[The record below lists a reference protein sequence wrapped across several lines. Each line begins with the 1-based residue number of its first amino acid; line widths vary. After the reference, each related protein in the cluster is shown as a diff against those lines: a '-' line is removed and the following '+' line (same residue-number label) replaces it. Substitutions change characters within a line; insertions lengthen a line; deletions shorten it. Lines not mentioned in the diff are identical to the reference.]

1 MYTRRRK
8 GGGNNPSV
16 DDNDDDDKNQNNN
29 KNNND
34 ENDQEQLATTTTR
47 RTRTRTTS
55 TSSHTS
61 WWSSQYVFRF
71 LFFVSI
77 LILIA
82 TISTTTTTTTTFLW
96 NTFETSTGLDLSS
109 SLSLSS
115 FVIFGLLLVTVIGL
129 LLFLVM
135 ANCNAPTRRESVLI
149 LLFLLVVNLQNQ
161 TNQFI
166 LPPIWVS
173 YNNINNN
180 VDDDG
185 GVVVKGMAMQ
195 ATTATTSQDN
205 NMNKDQDSSS
215 SFPFSSSLSSS
226 SSLIIQ
232 PKPTSRGLY
241 QNTKHNNIVH
251 VIHTRFLQHQRDLK
265 HLAKARLQLFQ
276 TFTLPSIIQQT
287 NHDFLWIIWFDSY
300 LNDEIRNEFLHVLQQ
315 AQNKLQQQYN
325 NSTTTTT
332 TTTQS
337 QQQQQPFVPQLNVL
351 VLGSRA
357 KLPSLRSD
365 FYNSHE
371 LTASS
376 IYHGQ
381 RSMILDYKEA
391 AETRIVLE
399 TILDADDAIFYD
411 FVETIQTEASL
422 TLAQSTIQSDYR
434 YWCAPKILVWSYYGP
449 KLGKNNNHH
458 HHHHHMIGTTG
469 GTGGTTGGTGDIM
482 MTTTTPGS
490 NNNNNNTSTTTTTTT
505 TTTSWH
511 NQGQWITWNYGGT
524 TSSSY
529 QKTCPTGGFTTGY
542 GIGTTPNDL
551 PNIPRHELHLKTAPC
566 EFAKYKCWSRFHAGS
581 AEYSILRT
589 TTPMAVNVAQAYK
602 LKTSSTIPSSTSST
616 STTNTNRTTTT
627 TPNVATTT
635 DFTIWQTKQDDIWN
649 KAAINFGI
657 QKQQVIDIR
666 SELES
671 NMFAIILD
679 GMQGICTPG
688 HSCKRDDKEA
698 LRKLKLWYKY
708 PERRGE
714 WEQQHENINN
724 HNNNNAKNEKNGDET
739 TTTTTATTTK
749 EMTRNAKSSTTT
761 TTPASSDRY
770 NNNNQQEQQQ
780 EQQQPTS
787 TQSTISQQQQ
797 HSIVTMQEA
806 MTTAPTTTVKE
817 GIGGGEP
824 AAEVVAGTTTTTTT
838 TAVVIPS
845 VGT

>member
-1 MYTRRRK
+1 M
-8 GGGNNPSV
+8 
-16 DDNDDDDKNQNNN
+16 
-29 KNNND
+29 
-34 ENDQEQLATTTTR
+34 
-47 RTRTRTTS
+47 
-55 TSSHTS
+55 
-61 WWSSQYVFRF
+61 
-71 LFFVSI
+71 SI
-77 LILIA
+77 LIWIA
-82 TISTTTTTTTTFLW
+82 TISTTTTTKTTTTFLW
-96 NTFETSTGLDLSS
+96 NTIKTSTGLDLSS
-109 SLSLSS
+109 SLSLSLSS
-115 FVIFGLLLVTVIGL
+115 FVLFGLLLVPVIGL

-173 YNNINNN
+173 NNNINNN
-180 VDDDG
+180 NGVGDDG
-185 GVVVKGMAMQ
+185 GGVVKGMAMQ
-195 ATTATTSQDN
+195 ATTMTTTTPQDN
-205 NMNKDQDSSS
+205 NMNKDQDSFSS

-315 AQNKLQQQYN
+315 AQNKLQQQQQQYN
-325 NSTTTTT
+325 NSTTTTS

-337 QQQQQPFVPQLNVL
+337 QQQQQPFAPQLNVL

-490 NNNNNNTSTTTTTTT
+490 NNNNNNTSTTTTTT
-505 TTTSWH
+505 SWH

-551 PNIPRHELHLKTAPC
+551 PNIPRHELQFK
-566 EFAKYKCWSRFHAGS
+566 
-581 AEYSILRT
+581 
-589 TTPMAVNVAQAYK
+589 N
-602 LKTSSTIPSSTSST
+602 ST
-616 STTNTNRTTTT
+616 
-627 TPNVATTT
+627 
-635 DFTIWQTKQDDIWN
+635 
-649 KAAINFGI
+649 
-657 QKQQVIDIR
+657 
-666 SELES
+666 L
-671 NMFAIILD
+671 
-679 GMQGICTPG
+679 
-688 HSCKRDDKEA
+688 
-698 LRKLKLWYKY
+698 
-708 PERRGE
+708 
-714 WEQQHENINN
+714 
-724 HNNNNAKNEKNGDET
+724 
-739 TTTTTATTTK
+739 
-749 EMTRNAKSSTTT
+749 
-761 TTPASSDRY
+761 
-770 NNNNQQEQQQ
+770 
-780 EQQQPTS
+780 
-787 TQSTISQQQQ
+787 
-797 HSIVTMQEA
+797 
-806 MTTAPTTTVKE
+806 
-817 GIGGGEP
+817 
-824 AAEVVAGTTTTTTT
+824 
-838 TAVVIPS
+838 
-845 VGT
+845 